1 MARSIFIFHLGDDP
15 VHYVNK
21 YKFLGLVIDEH
32 LDYQSTVKMVAKA
45 AGRALGLLIEK
56 VKSYGGVPYDC
67 YTKLYN
73 ALVQPI
79 IDYGASI

>member
-1 MARSIFIFHLGDDP
+1 MIYFSSQSITQ
-15 VHYVNK
+15 
-21 YKFLGLVIDEH
+21 LVIDEH
-32 LDYQSTVKMVAKA
+32 LDYKYTATMAVKA
-45 AGRALGLLIEK
+45 AGRALGLLIGK

-73 ALVQPI
+73 APDQPI